1 MNPLVLFVP
10 IAFAA
15 FLYACVGHGGASA
28 YLAILVLAGYARPE
42 IASSVL
48 VMNILVSGIA
58 VARFKRAGHLDA
70 KLAASFLVFSAP
82 AAFAGGLVAVPPRIF
97 GIVLGLALLAAA
109 ARLLLPEPHP
119 REVALPSGARFWR
132 SVAPLGVGLGLLSG
146 LTGVG
151 GGIYLSPILL
161 LLGWKDVK
169 ATAGVSAAFIFV
181 NSATSL
187 AGRAARGDLPNA
199 AFLPLLVAAVLGG
212 ALGARWGADRAAPTT
227 LRRLLG
233 AVLLLAAGKL
243 LFA

>member
-1 MNPLVLFVP
+1 VSEESVSEHSRGLSAVLFVL
-10 IAFAA
+10 ALAS
-15 FLYACVGHGGASA
+15 LGHG
-28 YLAILVLAGYARPE
+28 I
-42 IASSVL
+42 
-48 VMNILVSGIA
+48 
-58 VARFKRAGHLDA
+58 GHGWL
-70 KLAASFLVFSAP
+70 
-82 AAFAGGLVAVPPRIF
+82 GHGLYKVGLLAVP
-97 GIVLGLALLAAA
+97 LLA
-109 ARLLLPEPHP
+109 
-119 REVALPSGARFWR
+119 GARFAR
-132 SVAPLGVGLGLLSG
+132 PGRPTAGEAALGVGLGLLSG